1 MVRERNDLV
10 LAAPVVR
17 LLDPLGVLVDGR
29 AQQDRARLGVRVGRR
44 GVGAD
49 AAQLFLRRVR
59 DGVGAVNQVRYRVEE
74 ARVVVGHGAPHA
86 FHDGVQVSPMERS
99 NAAEMH
105 TAVPSQE

>member
-49 AAQLFLRRVR
+49 VAQFFLRGVRDSVGTVYEIR
-59 DGVGAVNQVRYRVEE
+59 DGVEE
-74 ARVVVGHGAPHA
+74 A
-86 FHDGVQVSPMERS
+86 
-99 NAAEMH
+99 
-105 TAVPSQE
+105 